1 MEVNEVATS
10 EARKRAN
17 AKWDKANRKNI
28 ACGVSLEQY
37 EKFRQYAEQ
46 RGKTVTGMVKSM
58 ILDCI
63 SDMEQNKTTEQQPE
77 TDTK

>member
-1 MEVNEVATS
+1 MGVS

-17 AKWDKANRKNI
+17 AKWDKANRKNA
-28 ACGVSLEQY
+28 ACALSIEQY

-46 RGKTVTGMVKSM
+46 HGKTVTGMVKSL

-63 SDMEQNKTTEQQPE
+63 ENMEQLENTEQPASTEQKSRTE
-77 TDTK
+77 

>member
-1 MEVNEVATS
+1 MEANNMAVSDAQ
-10 EARKRAN
+10 KRAA

-46 RGKTVTGMVKSM
+46 HGKTVTGMVKQ
-58 ILDCI
+58 LVLGCI
-63 SDMEQNKTTEQQPE
+63 ADMEQNVTTEQP
-77 TDTK
+77 